1 MLNLAVALVVVA
13 AVRAVG
19 TVLVIAL
26 LVVPGAAGRL
36 LSDRLAGITLI
47 AVGTALLAGWLGL
60 VASWQASVNHGLRLA
75 SGATVVLVLVLL
87 YGAGRRRSPPSG
99 RCGHEPAAGRVRRRA
114 LIEALLVGALCG
126 LVGVHVV
133 LRRLSFFTMAMTH
146 ATFPGVVLAALV
158 GVDLLLGSGL
168 FGVLVVLGVSWLTTR
183 PRSDSAAAVGVVLSA
198 GFALGVA
205 LLSAQAGFTRDLSA
219 YLVGS
224 IVTVQ
229 TGDLVKTALVL
240 AAVALTLALVGKEL
254 VFGAF
259 DRGGMVAAGYPAG
272 RLDLL
277 LLLVVELTVVT
288 SVPAVGTIQAV
299 ALIVAPAA
307 AARLW
312 CDRIGPTT
320 ALAVLL
326 GMASGV
332 VGLAVSQAYEV
343 AAGAAIVLA
352 ACGFFVLSVV
362 VAPVVRRRPVPL
374 GVG

>member
-1 MLNLAVALVVVA
+1 MS
-13 AVRAVG
+13 
-19 TVLVIAL
+19 L
-26 LVVPGAAGRL
+26 LQDGYA
-36 LSDRLAGITLI
+36 
-47 AVGTALLAGWLGL
+47 
-60 VASWQASVNHGLRLA
+60 
-75 SGATVVLVLVLL
+75 
-87 YGAGRRRSPPSG
+87 
-99 RCGHEPAAGRVRRRA
+99 RRA

-126 LVGVHVV
+126 LVGVQVV

-229 TGDLVKTALVL
+229 VGDLVKTALVL

-312 CDRIGPTT
+312 SDRIGPTT
-320 ALAVLL
+320 VLAVLL

-332 VGLAVSQAYEV
+332 LGLAVSQAYEV

>member
-1 MLNLAVALVVVA
+1 MS
-13 AVRAVG
+13 
-19 TVLVIAL
+19 L
-26 LVVPGAAGRL
+26 LQDGYA
-36 LSDRLAGITLI
+36 
-47 AVGTALLAGWLGL
+47 
-60 VASWQASVNHGLRLA
+60 
-75 SGATVVLVLVLL
+75 
-87 YGAGRRRSPPSG
+87 
-99 RCGHEPAAGRVRRRA
+99 RRA

-168 FGVLVVLGVSWLTTR
+168 FGVLVVLGVSWLSTR

-229 TGDLVKTALVL
+229 TGDLVKAALVL
-240 AAVALTLALVGKEL
+240 VAVALTLALVGKEL

-307 AARLW
+307 TARLW

-320 ALAVLL
+320 VLAMLL

-362 VAPVVRRRPVPL
+362 VAPVVRRRPVPV

>member
-1 MLNLAVALVVVA
+1 VS
-13 AVRAVG
+13 
-19 TVLVIAL
+19 VLQDGYA
-26 LVVPGAAGRL
+26 
-36 LSDRLAGITLI
+36 
-47 AVGTALLAGWLGL
+47 
-60 VASWQASVNHGLRLA
+60 
-75 SGATVVLVLVLL
+75 
-87 YGAGRRRSPPSG
+87 
-99 RCGHEPAAGRVRRRA
+99 RRA

-277 LLLVVELTVVT
+277 LLLVVELTVVI

-320 ALAVLL
+320 VLAVLL

-362 VAPVVRRRPVPL
+362 VAPAVRRRPVPL

>member
-1 MLNLAVALVVVA
+1 MS
-13 AVRAVG
+13 
-19 TVLVIAL
+19 L
-26 LVVPGAAGRL
+26 LQDGYA
-36 LSDRLAGITLI
+36 
-47 AVGTALLAGWLGL
+47 
-60 VASWQASVNHGLRLA
+60 
-75 SGATVVLVLVLL
+75 
-87 YGAGRRRSPPSG
+87 
-99 RCGHEPAAGRVRRRA
+99 RRA

-126 LVGVHVV
+126 VVGVHVV

-146 ATFPGVVLAALV
+146 ATFPGVVLAALI
-158 GVDLLLGSGL
+158 GVDLLLGAGL

-205 LLSAQAGFTRDLSA
+205 LLSAQAGFSRDLSA

-229 TGDLVKTALVL
+229 TSDLVKTALVL
-240 AAVALTLALVGKEL
+240 AAVVVTLAMVGKEL

-259 DRGGMVAAGYPAG
+259 DRGGMIAAGYPAA

-307 AARLW
+307 TARLW

-320 ALAVLL
+320 VLAVLL

-332 VGLAVSQAYEV
+332 VGLAVSQAYQV

-362 VAPVVRRRPVPL
+362 VAPALRRRPVSV

>member
-1 MLNLAVALVVVA
+1 MS
-13 AVRAVG
+13 
-19 TVLVIAL
+19 VLQDGYA
-26 LVVPGAAGRL
+26 
-36 LSDRLAGITLI
+36 
-47 AVGTALLAGWLGL
+47 
-60 VASWQASVNHGLRLA
+60 
-75 SGATVVLVLVLL
+75 
-87 YGAGRRRSPPSG
+87 
-99 RCGHEPAAGRVRRRA
+99 RRA

-240 AAVALTLALVGKEL
+240 AAVALTLVLVGKEL

-320 ALAVLL
+320 VLAVLL

-332 VGLAVSQAYEV
+332 VGLAVSQAYEI

-362 VAPVVRRRPVPL
+362 VAPAVRRRPVPL

>member
-1 MLNLAVALVVVA
+1 MS
-13 AVRAVG
+13 
-19 TVLVIAL
+19 L
-26 LVVPGAAGRL
+26 LQDGYA
-36 LSDRLAGITLI
+36 
-47 AVGTALLAGWLGL
+47 
-60 VASWQASVNHGLRLA
+60 
-75 SGATVVLVLVLL
+75 
-87 YGAGRRRSPPSG
+87 
-99 RCGHEPAAGRVRRRA
+99 RRA

-229 TGDLVKTALVL
+229 VGDLVKTALVL

-277 LLLVVELTVVT
+277 LLLVVELTVVS

-312 CDRIGPTT
+312 SDRIGPTT
-320 ALAVLL
+320 VLAVLL

-352 ACGFFVLSVV
+352 ACAFFVLSVV
-362 VAPVVRRRPVPL
+362 VAPAVRRRPVPL

>member
-1 MLNLAVALVVVA
+1 MSLFADGYA
-13 AVRAVG
+13 
-19 TVLVIAL
+19 
-26 LVVPGAAGRL
+26 
-36 LSDRLAGITLI
+36 
-47 AVGTALLAGWLGL
+47 
-60 VASWQASVNHGLRLA
+60 Q
-75 SGATVVLVLVLL
+75 
-87 YGAGRRRSPPSG
+87 
-99 RCGHEPAAGRVRRRA
+99 RA

-168 FGVLVVLGVSWLTTR
+168 FGVLVVLGVSWLSTR

-205 LLSAQAGFTRDLSA
+205 LLSAQAGFSRDLSA

-229 TGDLVKTALVL
+229 AGDLVKSALVL
-240 AAVALTLALVGKEL
+240 VAVGLTLALVGKEL

-259 DRGGMVAAGYPAG
+259 DRGGLAAAGYPAG
-272 RLDLL
+272 RLDLV

-307 AARLW
+307 TARLW
-312 CDRIGPTT
+312 CDRIAPTT
-320 ALAVLL
+320 VLSVLL

-332 VGLAVSQAYEV
+332 LGLAVSQAYEV

-352 ACGFFVLSVV
+352 ACALFVLSVM
-362 VAPVVRRRPVPL
+362 VAPAVRRRQVPL

>member
-1 MLNLAVALVVVA
+1 MS
-13 AVRAVG
+13 
-19 TVLVIAL
+19 L
-26 LVVPGAAGRL
+26 LQDGYA
-36 LSDRLAGITLI
+36 
-47 AVGTALLAGWLGL
+47 
-60 VASWQASVNHGLRLA
+60 
-75 SGATVVLVLVLL
+75 
-87 YGAGRRRSPPSG
+87 
-99 RCGHEPAAGRVRRRA
+99 RRA

-229 TGDLVKTALVL
+229 TSDLVKTALLL
-240 AAVALTLALVGKEL
+240 AAVALTLVLVGKEL

-320 ALAVLL
+320 VLAVLL

-362 VAPVVRRRPVPL
+362 VAPAVRRRPVPL

>member
-1 MLNLAVALVVVA
+1 MS
-13 AVRAVG
+13 
-19 TVLVIAL
+19 L
-26 LVVPGAAGRL
+26 LQDGYA
-36 LSDRLAGITLI
+36 
-47 AVGTALLAGWLGL
+47 
-60 VASWQASVNHGLRLA
+60 
-75 SGATVVLVLVLL
+75 
-87 YGAGRRRSPPSG
+87 
-99 RCGHEPAAGRVRRRA
+99 RRA

-126 LVGVHVV
+126 VVGVHVV

-183 PRSDSAAAVGVVLSA
+183 PRTDSAAAVGVVLSA
-198 GFALGVA
+198 GFALGVV

-229 TGDLVKTALVL
+229 VADLVKTALVL

-259 DRGGMVAAGYPAG
+259 DRGGMVAAGYPAA

-312 CDRIGPTT
+312 SDRIGPTT
-320 ALAVLL
+320 VLAVLL

-362 VAPVVRRRPVPL
+362 VAPAVRRRPVPL

>member
-1 MLNLAVALVVVA
+1 MS
-13 AVRAVG
+13 
-19 TVLVIAL
+19 L
-26 LVVPGAAGRL
+26 LQDGYA
-36 LSDRLAGITLI
+36 
-47 AVGTALLAGWLGL
+47 
-60 VASWQASVNHGLRLA
+60 
-75 SGATVVLVLVLL
+75 
-87 YGAGRRRSPPSG
+87 
-99 RCGHEPAAGRVRRRA
+99 RRA

-183 PRSDSAAAVGVVLSA
+183 PRSDPAAAVGVVLSA
-198 GFALGVA
+198 GFALGVV

-272 RLDLL
+272 RLDVL

-312 CDRIGPTT
+312 SDRIGPTT
-320 ALAVLL
+320 AIAVLL

-362 VAPVVRRRPVPL
+362 VAPAVRRRPVPL

>member
-1 MLNLAVALVVVA
+1 MS
-13 AVRAVG
+13 
-19 TVLVIAL
+19 L
-26 LVVPGAAGRL
+26 LQDGYA
-36 LSDRLAGITLI
+36 
-47 AVGTALLAGWLGL
+47 
-60 VASWQASVNHGLRLA
+60 
-75 SGATVVLVLVLL
+75 
-87 YGAGRRRSPPSG
+87 
-99 RCGHEPAAGRVRRRA
+99 RRA

-205 LLSAQAGFTRDLSA
+205 LLSTQAGFTRDLSA

-229 TGDLVKTALVL
+229 TSDLVKTALVL
-240 AAVALTLALVGKEL
+240 AAVALTLVLVGKEL

-272 RLDLL
+272 RIDLL

-320 ALAVLL
+320 VLAVLL

-362 VAPVVRRRPVPL
+362 LAPALRRRPVPL

>member
-1 MLNLAVALVVVA
+1 MNLFADSYAQRALV
-13 AVRAVG
+13 
-19 TVLVIAL
+19 
-26 LVVPGAAGRL
+26 
-36 LSDRLAGITLI
+36 
-47 AVGTALLAGWLGL
+47 
-60 VASWQASVNHGLRLA
+60 
-75 SGATVVLVLVLL
+75 
-87 YGAGRRRSPPSG
+87 
-99 RCGHEPAAGRVRRRA
+99 
-114 LIEALLVGALCG
+114 EALLVGALCG

-158 GVDLLLGSGL
+158 GADLLLGSGL
-168 FGVLVVLGVSWLTTR
+168 FGILVVLGVSWLSRR
-183 PRSDSAAAVGVVLSA
+183 PRSDPAAAVGVVLSA

-205 LLSAQAGFTRDLSA
+205 LLSAQSGFTRDLSA

-229 TGDLVKTALVL
+229 RADLVKTAVVLVVVAVVL
-240 AAVALTLALVGKEL
+240 AAVGKEL

-259 DRGGMVAAGYPAG
+259 DRAGLVAAGYPAG

-277 LLLVVELTVVT
+277 LLLLVELTVVT
-288 SVPAVGTIQAV
+288 SVPVVGTIQAV

-312 CDRIGPTT
+312 CERIGPTT
-320 ALAVLL
+320 ALAVAL

-352 ACGFFVLSVV
+352 ACAFFVLSVLL
-362 VAPVVRRRPVPL
+362 APVLTRRPVPI

>member
-1 MLNLAVALVVVA
+1 MSLFADGYA
-13 AVRAVG
+13 
-19 TVLVIAL
+19 
-26 LVVPGAAGRL
+26 
-36 LSDRLAGITLI
+36 
-47 AVGTALLAGWLGL
+47 
-60 VASWQASVNHGLRLA
+60 Q
-75 SGATVVLVLVLL
+75 
-87 YGAGRRRSPPSG
+87 
-99 RCGHEPAAGRVRRRA
+99 RA

-168 FGVLVVLGVSWLTTR
+168 FGVLVVLGVSWLSTR

-205 LLSAQAGFTRDLSA
+205 LLSAQAGFSRDLSA

-229 TGDLVKTALVL
+229 AGDLVKSALVL
-240 AAVALTLALVGKEL
+240 VAVGLTLALVGKEL

-259 DRGGMVAAGYPAG
+259 DRGGLVAAGYPAG
-272 RLDLL
+272 RLDLV

-307 AARLW
+307 TARLW
-312 CDRIGPTT
+312 CDRIAPTT
-320 ALAVLL
+320 VLSVLL

-332 VGLAVSQAYEV
+332 LGLAVSQAYEV

-352 ACGFFVLSVV
+352 ACALFVLSVM
-362 VAPVVRRRPVPL
+362 VAPAVRRRPVPL

>member
-1 MLNLAVALVVVA
+1 VS
-13 AVRAVG
+13 
-19 TVLVIAL
+19 L
-26 LVVPGAAGRL
+26 LQDGYA
-36 LSDRLAGITLI
+36 
-47 AVGTALLAGWLGL
+47 
-60 VASWQASVNHGLRLA
+60 
-75 SGATVVLVLVLL
+75 
-87 YGAGRRRSPPSG
+87 
-99 RCGHEPAAGRVRRRA
+99 RRA

-229 TGDLVKTALVL
+229 TSDLVKTALVL
-240 AAVALTLALVGKEL
+240 SAVALTLVLVGKEL

-320 ALAVLL
+320 VLAVLL

-332 VGLAVSQAYEV
+332 VGLAVSQAYGV

-362 VAPVVRRRPVPL
+362 VAPAVRRRPVPL

>member
-1 MLNLAVALVVVA
+1 MS
-13 AVRAVG
+13 
-19 TVLVIAL
+19 L
-26 LVVPGAAGRL
+26 LQDGYA
-36 LSDRLAGITLI
+36 
-47 AVGTALLAGWLGL
+47 
-60 VASWQASVNHGLRLA
+60 
-75 SGATVVLVLVLL
+75 
-87 YGAGRRRSPPSG
+87 
-99 RCGHEPAAGRVRRRA
+99 RRA

-229 TGDLVKTALVL
+229 TSDLVKTALVL
-240 AAVALTLALVGKEL
+240 SAVALTLVLVGKEL

-320 ALAVLL
+320 VLAVLL

-362 VAPVVRRRPVPL
+362 VAPAVRRRPVPL

>member
-1 MLNLAVALVVVA
+1 VS
-13 AVRAVG
+13 
-19 TVLVIAL
+19 L
-26 LVVPGAAGRL
+26 LQDGYA
-36 LSDRLAGITLI
+36 
-47 AVGTALLAGWLGL
+47 
-60 VASWQASVNHGLRLA
+60 
-75 SGATVVLVLVLL
+75 
-87 YGAGRRRSPPSG
+87 
-99 RCGHEPAAGRVRRRA
+99 RRA

-183 PRSDSAAAVGVVLSA
+183 PRSDPAAAVGVVLSA
-198 GFALGVA
+198 GFALGVV

-229 TGDLVKTALVL
+229 AGDLVKTALVL

-312 CDRIGPTT
+312 SDRIGPTT

-332 VGLAVSQAYEV
+332 VGLAVSQAYQV

-362 VAPVVRRRPVPL
+362 VAPVVRGRPVPL

>member
-1 MLNLAVALVVVA
+1 MSLFADGYAQRALV
-13 AVRAVG
+13 
-19 TVLVIAL
+19 
-26 LVVPGAAGRL
+26 
-36 LSDRLAGITLI
+36 
-47 AVGTALLAGWLGL
+47 
-60 VASWQASVNHGLRLA
+60 
-75 SGATVVLVLVLL
+75 
-87 YGAGRRRSPPSG
+87 
-99 RCGHEPAAGRVRRRA
+99 
-114 LIEALLVGALCG
+114 EALLVGALCG

-133 LRRLSFFTMAMTH
+133 LRKLSFFTMAMTH

-158 GVDLLLGSGL
+158 GVDLLLGAGL
-168 FGVLVVLGVSWLTTR
+168 FGVLVVLGVSWLSTR

-205 LLSAQAGFTRDLSA
+205 LLSAQTGFTRDLSA

-240 AAVALTLALVGKEL
+240 VAVGLTLALLGKEL

-259 DRGGMVAAGYPAG
+259 DRGGLVAAGYPAG

-277 LLLVVELTVVT
+277 LLLLVQLTVVS

-307 AARLW
+307 TARLW
-312 CDRIGPTT
+312 SDRIAPTT
-320 ALAVLL
+320 VLAVLL

-362 VAPVVRRRPVPL
+362 VAPVVRQVRRRPVAV

>member
-1 MLNLAVALVVVA
+1 VS
-13 AVRAVG
+13 
-19 TVLVIAL
+19 L
-26 LVVPGAAGRL
+26 LQDGYA
-36 LSDRLAGITLI
+36 
-47 AVGTALLAGWLGL
+47 
-60 VASWQASVNHGLRLA
+60 
-75 SGATVVLVLVLL
+75 
-87 YGAGRRRSPPSG
+87 
-99 RCGHEPAAGRVRRRA
+99 RRA

-158 GVDLLLGSGL
+158 GVDLRLGSGL

-229 TGDLVKTALVL
+229 AGDLVKTALVL

-312 CDRIGPTT
+312 SDRIGPTT

-332 VGLAVSQAYEV
+332 VGLAVSQAYQV

-362 VAPVVRRRPVPL
+362 VAPVVRGRPVPL

>member
-1 MLNLAVALVVVA
+1 VS
-13 AVRAVG
+13 
-19 TVLVIAL
+19 L
-26 LVVPGAAGRL
+26 LQDGYA
-36 LSDRLAGITLI
+36 
-47 AVGTALLAGWLGL
+47 
-60 VASWQASVNHGLRLA
+60 
-75 SGATVVLVLVLL
+75 
-87 YGAGRRRSPPSG
+87 
-99 RCGHEPAAGRVRRRA
+99 RRA

-224 IVTVQ
+224 IVAVQ
-229 TGDLVKTALVL
+229 TSDLVKTALVL
-240 AAVALTLALVGKEL
+240 AAVALTLVLVGKEL

-312 CDRIGPTT
+312 SDRTGPTT

-362 VAPVVRRRPVPL
+362 VAPAVRRRPVPL

>member
-1 MLNLAVALVVVA
+1 VS
-13 AVRAVG
+13 
-19 TVLVIAL
+19 VLQDGYA
-26 LVVPGAAGRL
+26 
-36 LSDRLAGITLI
+36 
-47 AVGTALLAGWLGL
+47 
-60 VASWQASVNHGLRLA
+60 
-75 SGATVVLVLVLL
+75 
-87 YGAGRRRSPPSG
+87 
-99 RCGHEPAAGRVRRRA
+99 RRA

-240 AAVALTLALVGKEL
+240 AAVALTLVLVGKEL

-277 LLLVVELTVVT
+277 LLLVVELTVVI

-320 ALAVLL
+320 VLAVLL

-362 VAPVVRRRPVPL
+362 VAPAVRRRPVPL

>member
-1 MLNLAVALVVVA
+1 MNLFADDYA
-13 AVRAVG
+13 
-19 TVLVIAL
+19 
-26 LVVPGAAGRL
+26 
-36 LSDRLAGITLI
+36 
-47 AVGTALLAGWLGL
+47 
-60 VASWQASVNHGLRLA
+60 
-75 SGATVVLVLVLL
+75 
-87 YGAGRRRSPPSG
+87 
-99 RCGHEPAAGRVRRRA
+99 RRA
-114 LIEALLVGALCG
+114 LLEAVLVGALCG

-158 GVDLLLGSGL
+158 GMDLLLGSGL
-168 FGVLVVLGVSWLTTR
+168 FGVLVVLGVSWLSTR

-205 LLSAQAGFTRDLSA
+205 LLSAQSGFSRDLSA

-229 TGDLVKTALVL
+229 REDLIKTAVVLVVVAVLL
-240 AAVALTLALVGKEL
+240 AAFGKEL

-259 DRGGMVAAGYPAG
+259 DRGGLVAAGYPAG

-277 LLLVVELTVVT
+277 LLLLVEVTVVT
-288 SVPAVGTIQAV
+288 SVPAVGTVQAV
-299 ALIVAPAA
+299 ALVVAPAA

-312 CDRIGPTT
+312 CERIGPTT
-320 ALAVLL
+320 ALAVGL

-352 ACGFFVLSVV
+352 ACGFFVLSVLA
-362 VAPVVRRRPVPL
+362 APMVRSRVT
-374 GVG
+374 VEV

>member
-1 MLNLAVALVVVA
+1 MSLFADGYA
-13 AVRAVG
+13 
-19 TVLVIAL
+19 
-26 LVVPGAAGRL
+26 
-36 LSDRLAGITLI
+36 
-47 AVGTALLAGWLGL
+47 
-60 VASWQASVNHGLRLA
+60 
-75 SGATVVLVLVLL
+75 
-87 YGAGRRRSPPSG
+87 
-99 RCGHEPAAGRVRRRA
+99 RRA

-146 ATFPGVVLAALV
+146 ATFPGVVLAAIV

-168 FGVLVVLGVSWLTTR
+168 FGVLVVLGVSWLSTR

-205 LLSAQAGFTRDLSA
+205 LLSAQAGFSRDLSA

-229 TGDLVKTALVL
+229 NSDLVKTAVVLVAVAVVL
-240 AAVALTLALVGKEL
+240 AAVGKEL

-259 DRGGMVAAGYPAG
+259 DRAGLVAAGYPAG
-272 RLDLL
+272 RLDLVL
-277 LLLVVELTVVT
+277 LLLVELTVVT

-312 CDRIGPTT
+312 CDRIASTT

-332 VGLAVSQAYEV
+332 IGLAVSQAYAV

-352 ACGFFVLSVV
+352 ACGFFVLSVAL
-362 VAPVVRRRPVPL
+362 APLVRRQISPSLIRE
-374 GVG
+374 GVR

>member
-1 MLNLAVALVVVA
+1 MS
-13 AVRAVG
+13 
-19 TVLVIAL
+19 L
-26 LVVPGAAGRL
+26 LQDGYA
-36 LSDRLAGITLI
+36 
-47 AVGTALLAGWLGL
+47 
-60 VASWQASVNHGLRLA
+60 
-75 SGATVVLVLVLL
+75 
-87 YGAGRRRSPPSG
+87 
-99 RCGHEPAAGRVRRRA
+99 RRA

-229 TGDLVKTALVL
+229 AGDLIKTALVL
-240 AAVALTLALVGKEL
+240 AAVTLMLALVGKEL

-272 RLDLL
+272 RLDLF

-312 CDRIGPTT
+312 SDRIGPTT

>member
-1 MLNLAVALVVVA
+1 VS
-13 AVRAVG
+13 
-19 TVLVIAL
+19 L
-26 LVVPGAAGRL
+26 LQDGYA
-36 LSDRLAGITLI
+36 
-47 AVGTALLAGWLGL
+47 
-60 VASWQASVNHGLRLA
+60 
-75 SGATVVLVLVLL
+75 
-87 YGAGRRRSPPSG
+87 
-99 RCGHEPAAGRVRRRA
+99 RRA

-183 PRSDSAAAVGVVLSA
+183 PRSESAAAVGVVLSA

-229 TGDLVKTALVL
+229 AGDLVKTALVL

-312 CDRIGPTT
+312 SDRIGPTT

-362 VAPVVRRRPVPL
+362 VAPVVRGRPVPL